1 VTMQDVVIVTLA
13 VEAILALYGWS
24 KGRLF
29 RD

>member
-1 VTMQDVVIVTLA
+1 MQDVVTVTLA